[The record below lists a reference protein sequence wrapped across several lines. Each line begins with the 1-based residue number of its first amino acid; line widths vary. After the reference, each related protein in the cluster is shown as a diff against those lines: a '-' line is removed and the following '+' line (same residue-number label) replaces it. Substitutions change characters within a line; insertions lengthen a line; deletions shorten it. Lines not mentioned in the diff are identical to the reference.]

1 MHHRPMTR
9 TIQKSLLVFTFIIA
23 SVSVVFAQQDF
34 QLNGVVMT
42 KGTTTR
48 IAMAQV
54 TNLRTKFTVSS
65 NDLGLFQVKAN
76 IGDTLVIY
84 KQDFSD
90 KQMVISSTKDLI
102 VYLDNGAGTTLH
114 EVNIKGKSK
123 KAELDELKQDYRD
136 KGSFYAGKP
145 PLLSY
150 IFAPIT
156 ALYELFGRT
165 PKNAKRFGNY
175 YNREMQ
181 QTQIDGYFNE
191 SLIKK
196 NTELSGKELEDFMLN
211 YRPDYQKAK
220 NWTEYDAV
228 KYIRDTYKKY
238 TDTVKK
244 K

>member
-1 MHHRPMTR
+1 MHYRPMIR
-9 TIQKSLLVFTFIIA
+9 TIQKILMIFTFISA
-23 SVSVVFAQQDF
+23 SVSAVFAQQDF

-76 IGDTLVIY
+76 LGDTLVIY

-90 KQMVISSTKDLI
+90 KEMIVLSNKDMI
-102 VYLDNGAGTTLH
+102 VYLDNGAGTSLH
-114 EVNIKGKSK
+114 EVNIRGKSK

-238 TDTVKK
+238 TDTAKK

>member
-90 KQMVISSTKDLI
+90 KQMVISSNKDLI

>member
-1 MHHRPMTR
+1 MHHRTMIR
-9 TIQKSLLVFTFIIA
+9 TIQKSLMVFTFTLA
-23 SVSVVFAQQDF
+23 TVTVAFAQQDF

-76 IGDTLVIY
+76 LGDTLVIY

-90 KQMVISSTKDLI
+90 KEMIVLSNKDLI
-102 VYLDNGAGTTLH
+102 VYLDNGAGTSLH
-114 EVNIKGKSK
+114 EVNIRGKSK

>member
-1 MHHRPMTR
+1 MIR
-9 TIQKSLLVFTFIIA
+9 TILRTLFVFTFLFA
-23 SVSVVFAQQDF
+23 SVTVVFAQQDF
-34 QLNGVVMT
+34 QLNGVVMA
-42 KGTTTR
+42 KGTTNR
-48 IAMAQV
+48 IAMAQIS
-54 TNLRTKFTVSS
+54 NLRTKFTVSS

-76 IGDTLVIY
+76 LGDTLVIY
-84 KQDFSD
+84 KQDYSD
-90 KQMVISSTKDLI
+90 KEIIVLSNKDLI
-102 VYLDNGAGTTLH
+102 VYLDNGAGTTLQ
-114 EVNIKGKSK
+114 EVNIRGKSK
-123 KAELDELKQDYRD
+123 KTELDELKQDYRD
-136 KGSFYAGKP
+136 KGSFYGGKP

-175 YNREMQ
+175 YNRELQ

-196 NTELSGKELEDFMLN
+196 NTDLSGKELEDFMLN

-238 TDTVKK
+238 TDTLKK

>member
-1 MHHRPMTR
+1 MHHRPMIR

-23 SVSVVFAQQDF
+23 SVSVVLAQQDF

-90 KQMVISSTKDLI
+90 KQMVISSNKDLI

-114 EVNIKGKSK
+114 EVNIRGKSK

>member
-1 MHHRPMTR
+1 MIR
-9 TIQKSLLVFTFIIA
+9 TISKSLFVFTLLLA
-23 SVSVVFAQQDF
+23 SASVVFAQQDF
-34 QLNGVVMT
+34 QLNGVVMM
-42 KGTTTR
+42 KGTTNR
-48 IAMAQV
+48 IALAQI
-54 TNLRTKFTVSS
+54 TNLRNKYTVGS
-65 NDLGLFQVKAN
+65 NDLGLFQVKAAL
-76 IGDTLVIY
+76 GDTLVIY
-84 KQDFSD
+84 KQNYSD
-90 KQMVISSTKDLI
+90 KEMVILSNRDLI
-102 VYLDNGAGTTLH
+102 VYLDNGTGTTLN
-114 EVNIKGKSK
+114 EVNIRGKSK
-123 KAELDELKQDYRD
+123 KMELDELKQDYRD

-191 SLIKK
+191 SLIQK
-196 NTELSGKELEDFMLN
+196 NTGLSGKELENFMLN

-228 KYIRDTYKKY
+228 KYIKDSYKQY
-238 TDTVKK
+238 TDTLKK

>member
-1 MHHRPMTR
+1 MIR
-9 TIQKSLLVFTFIIA
+9 TILRTLFVFTFLFA
-23 SVSVVFAQQDF
+23 SVTVVFAQQDF
-34 QLNGVVMT
+34 QLNGVVMA
-42 KGTTTR
+42 KGTTNR
-48 IAMAQV
+48 IAMAQIS
-54 TNLRTKFTVSS
+54 NLRTKFTVSS

-76 IGDTLVIY
+76 LGDTLVIY
-84 KQDFSD
+84 KQDYSD
-90 KQMVISSTKDLI
+90 KEIIVLSNKDLI
-102 VYLDNGAGTTLH
+102 VYLDNGAGTTLQ
-114 EVNIKGKSK
+114 EVNIRGKSK

-136 KGSFYAGKP
+136 KGSFYGGKP

-175 YNREMQ
+175 YNRELQ

-196 NTELSGKELEDFMLN
+196 NTDLSGKELEDFMLN

-238 TDTVKK
+238 TDTLKK